1 MKNYSII
8 FFLFPFIVSH
18 QLGAQDIN
26 YSSGHSRHENI
37 YRTKRDAVN
46 YFPDSIRVEFPE
58 QESLV
63 VFELKRFQNHSS
75 FIENFPAT
83 LLELNGYLEKSIPAH
98 QKGEAVTVRVVY
110 NLNNEKEITIGETKP
125 RTTLLVKDE
134 QIIQLLPPGI
144 EIFLQTENAR
154 VYLYIPER
162 NKLRELADKNFTQI
176 VSRVREE
183 SKNYY
188 IGRKSFKARFII
200 QNNTIGYSNVLH
212 TEPHDFLYVTAS
224 AGVGVFRD
232 KLYPELSPSIGLSFG
247 DRFNRMNHKVE
258 LSYSSMFL
266 LEKKTEGGYT
276 NSISSFLGLTYRKNF
291 GTQGGG
297 STWVG
302 IGAAVLV
309 HETENFFK
317 GKTAK
322 FFILSDIGNKRLN
335 IIPEF
340 YLTEDFKKFQF
351 GMKLTYAF

>member
-1 MKNYSII
+1 MKYYSIA
-8 FFLFPFIVSH
+8 FLLFI
-18 QLGAQDIN
+18 LTYELNAQVVN

-37 YRTKRDAVN
+37 YRTKGDAVN

-63 VFELKRFQNHSS
+63 VFELKRFENHNS

-83 LLELNGYLEKSIPAH
+83 LHELNTYLDKSLPAH
-98 QKGEAVTVRVVY
+98 QKGEAVVVRVVDK
-110 NLNNEKEITIGETKP
+110 LNNEKEITIEEKRP
-125 RTTLLVKDE
+125 QTTVLIKDQ

-144 EIFLQTENAR
+144 EIFLQTENAK

-162 NKLRELADKNFTQI
+162 SMLRELANKNFTQI

-188 IGRKSFKARFII
+188 IGRKSFKARFIM
-200 QNNTIGYSNVLH
+200 QNNVISYSNVLH
-212 TEPHDFLYVTAS
+212 TEPHDFLYLTAS

-232 KLYPELSPSIGLSFG
+232 KLYPELSPSIGISFS
-247 DRFNRMNHKVE
+247 DRFNRTNHKVE

-266 LEKKTEGGYT
+266 LEKKPEGGYT
-276 NSISSFLGLTYRKNF
+276 NAISSFLGISYRKNF
-291 GTQGGG
+291 GIRGDRPIWT
-297 STWVG
+297 G
-302 IGAAVLV
+302 IGAAILV
-309 HETENFFK
+309 QETENYFK

-322 FFILSDIGNKRLN
+322 FFFLSDLGNKRLN

>member
-1 MKNYSII
+1 MKYYCIPFLL
-8 FFLFPFIVSH
+8 FFFVYELN
-18 QLGAQDIN
+18 AQVVN
-26 YSSGHSRHENI
+26 YSSGHGRHENI
-37 YRTKRDAVN
+37 YRTRRDAVN

-63 VFELKRFQNHSS
+63 VFELKRFENHSS

-83 LLELNGYLEKSIPAH
+83 LNELNTYLEKSLPNH
-98 QKGEAVTVRVVY
+98 QKGEAIVIRVVY
-110 NLNNEKEITIGETKP
+110 KPNNEKEIIIEEKKP
-125 RTTLLVKDE
+125 QTTVLVKDQ

-144 EIFLQTENAR
+144 EIFLQTENAK

-162 NKLRELADKNFTQI
+162 SVLHELADKNFTQI

-188 IGRKSFKARFII
+188 IGRKSFKARFIM
-200 QNNTIGYSNVLH
+200 QNNAVSYSNILH
-212 TEPHDFLYVTAS
+212 TEAHDFLYLTAS

-232 KLYPELSPSIGLSFG
+232 KLYPELSPTIGISFS
-247 DRFNRMNHKVE
+247 DRFNRTNHKVE

-276 NSISSFLGLTYRKNF
+276 NSISSFLGISYRKNF
-291 GTQGGG
+291 GTRGDRPVW
-297 STWVG
+297 TG
-302 IGAAVLV
+302 IGAALLV

-322 FFILSDIGNKRLN
+322 FYFLSDLGNKRLN

>member
-1 MKNYSII
+1 MKYYSII
-8 FFLFPFIVSH
+8 FFLFITFFEMN
-18 QLGAQDIN
+18 AQVIN
-26 YSSGHSRHENI
+26 YSSGPGRHENI
-37 YRTKRDAVN
+37 YRTRRDAVN

-58 QESLV
+58 QESIV
-63 VFELKRFQNHSS
+63 VFELKRFETHSS

-83 LLELNGYLEKSIPAH
+83 LLELSSYLDKSLPGH
-98 QKGEAVTVRVVY
+98 QKGQAVTIHVVY
-110 NLNNEKEITIGETKP
+110 KLNNEKEITIAETKP
-125 RTTLLVKDE
+125 QTSVLVKDQ
-134 QIIQLLPPGI
+134 QIVQLLPPGI
-144 EIFLQTENAR
+144 EIFLQTENAK

-162 NKLRELADKNFTQI
+162 SKLRELADKNFSQI

-200 QNNTIGYSNVLH
+200 QNNAIGYSNVLH

-232 KLYPELSPSIGLSFG
+232 KFYPELSPSIGLSFS
-247 DRFNRMNHKVE
+247 DRFNRTNRKVE
-258 LSYSSMFL
+258 LTYSSMYL
-266 LEKKTEGGYT
+266 LEKKAEGGYN
-276 NSISSFLGLTYRKNF
+276 NSISSFLGITYRKNF
-291 GTQGGG
+291 GKQG
-297 STWVG
+297 SRPMWTG

-322 FFILSDIGNKRLN
+322 IFFFSDIGNTRLN

-340 YLTEDFKKFQF
+340 YLTEDFKKLQF

>member
-1 MKNYSII
+1 MKYYS
-8 FFLFPFIVSH
+8 FVFILSILAY
-18 QLGAQDIN
+18 QLNAQVVN
-26 YSSGHSRHENI
+26 YSSGHGRHENI
-37 YRTKRDAVN
+37 YRTKRNAVN

-63 VFELKRFQNHSS
+63 VFELKRFENHSS
-75 FIENFPAT
+75 FIESFPTT
-83 LLELNGYLEKSIPAH
+83 LNELSTYLDKSLPNH
-98 QKGEAVTVRVVY
+98 QKGEATVIRVFY
-110 NLNNEKEITIGETKP
+110 KPNNEKEIIIEEKKSQ
-125 RTTLLVKDE
+125 TTVLVKDQ

-144 EIFLQTENAR
+144 EIFMQTENAK
-154 VYLYIPER
+154 VYLYIPEWSA
-162 NKLRELADKNFTQI
+162 LRELANKNFTQI

-200 QNNTIGYSNVLH
+200 QNNAVSYANVLH
-212 TEPHDFLYVTAS
+212 TEPHDFLYLTAS

-247 DRFNRMNHKVE
+247 DRFNRTNHKVE

-266 LEKKTEGGYT
+266 LEKKPEGGYT
-276 NSISSFLGLTYRKNF
+276 NSISSFLGISYRKNF
-291 GTQGGG
+291 GTSGDRPVW
-297 STWVG
+297 TG
-302 IGAAVLV
+302 IGAALLV

-322 FFILSDIGNKRLN
+322 FYFLSDLGNKRLN
-335 IIPEF
+335 IVPEF